1 MDLGEG
7 VGPKRGAGSRELGGK
22 VQAERGF
29 GVKPGVPLSQPHTG
43 PASWA
48 LVRGCLTEVVRS
60 LGHLGRRWRGLSL
73 GGHAPPSLGQGDDS
87 GSCLGE
93 GSPTT
98 FHWQLAPLLPNSPA
112 TLQWSV

>member
-7 VGPKRGAGSRELGGK
+7 VGPKAERAGRCRPSAALGGK
-22 VQAERGF
+22 
-29 GVKPGVPLSQPHTG
+29 PGVRPSQPHSG

-48 LVRGCLTEVVRS
+48 LVRGCLIEVVRS
-60 LGHLGRRWRGLSL
+60 PGHLGRRWRGLPL
-73 GGHAPPSLGQGDDS
+73 GGHAPPSLGEGGDS

-98 FHWQLAPLLPNSPA
+98 LHWQLAPLLPHSPA